1 MRLGD
6 LDTYIDIDADDP
18 VAANMP
24 AAGDV
29 RLRVTVHVSGFDGDQ
44 RGVWVRRNSA
54 ERFISDL
61 YAMARGER
69 DDAMLKS
76 PSNRELT
83 LKFSRPMRTHALLEG
98 ELRRTASGS
107 PATISSSVV
116 FSIYIDADKLG
127 DLAETYD
134 EAWLGPD
141 KAANKKH

>member
-6 LDTYIDIDADDP
+6 SDTYIDIDADEP

-29 RLRVTVHVSGFDGDQ
+29 RLRVSIHVSGFDGDQ

-54 ERFISDL
+54 ERFIGDL

-69 DDAMLKS
+69 DDAMLRS

-83 LKFSRPMRTHALLEG
+83 LKFTKPMRSHALLEG
-98 ELRRTASGS
+98 ELKRTGPGS

-116 FSIYIDADKLG
+116 FAIYIDIDKLG
-127 DLAETYD
+127 ELAETYA

>member
-6 LDTYIDIDADDP
+6 SETYIDIDAHEP

-29 RLRVTVHVSGFDGDQ
+29 RLHVTVHGAGFHGDQ
-44 RGVWVRRNSA
+44 HDVWVRRNSA
-54 ERFISDL
+54 ERFIGDL

-69 DDAMLKS
+69 DDAMLRS
-76 PSNRELT
+76 PSNKELT
-83 LKFSRPMRTHALLEG
+83 LKFSKPMPKHALIEG
-98 ELRRTASGS
+98 ELKRTGPGS

-116 FSIYIDADKLG
+116 FAIYIDADILD
-127 DLAETYD
+127 DLAETYAV
-134 EAWLGPD
+134 AWLGPD

>member
-6 LDTYIDIDADDP
+6 SETYIDIDADDP

-29 RLRVTVHVSGFDGDQ
+29 RLRVTVHVAGFDGDQ
-44 RGVWVRRNSA
+44 RDVWVRRNSA
-54 ERFISDL
+54 ERFIGDL

-83 LKFSRPMRTHALLEG
+83 LKFTRPMRTHALLEG
-98 ELRRTASGS
+98 EVKRTGPGS

-116 FSIYIDADKLG
+116 FSIYIDVEKLG
-127 DLAETYD
+127 ELAETYD
-134 EAWLGPD
+134 EAWLGPE
-141 KAANKKH
+141 KAANKNH

>member
-6 LDTYIDIDADDP
+6 SDTYIDIDADEP

-29 RLRVTVHVSGFDGDQ
+29 RLRVTVHGAGFHSDQ

-54 ERFISDL
+54 ERFIADL

-69 DDAMLKS
+69 DDAALRS

-83 LKFSRPMRTHALLEG
+83 LSFTRPMQSHALLEG
-98 ELRRTASGS
+98 EVKRIGPGS

-116 FSIYIDADKLG
+116 FSIYIDAEKLD
-127 DLAETYD
+127 DLAETYA

>member
-6 LDTYIDIDADDP
+6 ADTYIDIDANEP

-24 AAGDV
+24 AAGDIS
-29 RLRVTVHVSGFDGDQ
+29 LSVTVHGAGFHGDQ
-44 RGVWVRRNSA
+44 HDVWVRRNSA
-54 ERFISDL
+54 ERFIADL

-83 LKFSRPMRTHALLEG
+83 LQFTKPMRSHALLEG
-98 ELRRTASGS
+98 ELKRTGPGS

-116 FSIYIDADKLG
+116 FAIYIEASKLS
-127 DLAETYD
+127 DLAETYA

>member
-6 LDTYIDIDADDP
+6 SDTYIDIDADEP

-24 AAGDV
+24 AAGDI

-54 ERFISDL
+54 ERFIGDL
-61 YAMARGER
+61 YAMARGQRE
-69 DDAMLKS
+69 DAKLES

-83 LKFSRPMRTHALLEG
+83 LKFTIPIRTHALLEG
-98 ELRRTASGS
+98 ELKRTASGS

-116 FSIYIDADKLG
+116 FSIYIDVEKLG
-127 DLAETYD
+127 DLAETYA
-134 EAWLGPD
+134 EAWLGPE

>member
-6 LDTYIDIDADDP
+6 SDSYIDIDADEP

-29 RLRVTVHVSGFDGDQ
+29 RLRVAVHVSGFDGDQ

-54 ERFISDL
+54 ERFIGDL

-69 DDAMLKS
+69 DDAELRS

-83 LKFSRPMRTHALLEG
+83 LKFTRPMQSHVLIEG
-98 ELRRTASGS
+98 ELKRTGPGS
-107 PATISSSVV
+107 PTTISSSVV
-116 FSIYIDADKLG
+116 FTIYIDAEKLG

>member
-6 LDTYIDIDADDP
+6 SDTYIDIDADEP

-29 RLRVTVHVSGFDGDQ
+29 RLRVSIHVSGFDGDQ

-54 ERFISDL
+54 ERFIGDL

-69 DDAMLKS
+69 DDAMLRS

-83 LKFSRPMRTHALLEG
+83 LKFTKPMRSHALLEG
-98 ELRRTASGS
+98 ELKRTGSGS

-116 FSIYIDADKLG
+116 F
-127 DLAETYD
+127 
-134 EAWLGPD
+134 
-141 KAANKKH
+141 

>member
-69 DDAMLKS
+69 DDAMLQS